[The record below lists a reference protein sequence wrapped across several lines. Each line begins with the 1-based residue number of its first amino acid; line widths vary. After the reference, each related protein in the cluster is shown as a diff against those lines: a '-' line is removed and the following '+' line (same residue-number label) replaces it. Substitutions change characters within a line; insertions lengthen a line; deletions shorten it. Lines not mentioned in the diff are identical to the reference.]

1 MDCIAL
7 CSLIHHL
14 HPRHRHHLGH
24 RYHCLALHSHFGTEV
39 NYKHKS
45 ASFKSVNIQK
55 MSGGKGEVGT
65 INRVEKSVG
74 ISCKLSYFKMT
85 QTLPKILKMTS
96 RLPKFPNLTQRF
108 LKTSEYDPES
118 SKYKQRAPNVFSNN
132 WWKIQ
137 SLSCRKGLAKN
148 NPTCANTNGW
158 GSWMPWVMG
167 FWFFWFFWFFCNFM
181 WFLQK

>member
-1 MDCIAL
+1 
-7 CSLIHHL
+7 
-14 HPRHRHHLGH
+14 
-24 RYHCLALHSHFGTEV
+24 
-39 NYKHKS
+39 
-45 ASFKSVNIQK
+45 

-132 WWKIQ
+132 
-137 SLSCRKGLAKN
+137 
-148 NPTCANTNGW
+148 
-158 GSWMPWVMG
+158 
-167 FWFFWFFWFFCNFM
+167 
-181 WFLQK
+181 

>member
-45 ASFKSVNIQK
+45 ASSKSDNVQK
-55 MSGGKGEVGT
+55 KSGGKGEEGT

-85 QTLPKILKMTS
+85 QTLPKISENDLKAS
-96 RLPKFPNLTQRF
+96 KISKFDPKV
-108 LKTSEYDPES
+108 PED
-118 SKYKQRAPNVFSNN
+118 
-132 WWKIQ
+132 I
-137 SLSCRKGLAKN
+137 
-148 NPTCANTNGW
+148 
-158 GSWMPWVMG
+158 
-167 FWFFWFFWFFCNFM
+167 
-181 WFLQK
+181 